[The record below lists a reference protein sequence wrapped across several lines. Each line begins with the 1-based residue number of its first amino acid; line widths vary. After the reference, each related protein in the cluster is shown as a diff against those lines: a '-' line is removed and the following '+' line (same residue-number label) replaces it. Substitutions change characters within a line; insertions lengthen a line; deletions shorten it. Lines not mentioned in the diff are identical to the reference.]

1 MENIFESGDRVRLKQ
16 CLDIVCGDAECG
28 KQLTQIDTEDVGV
41 VEYTTGDYIQVNYP
55 FLPILMEFHATK
67 LELVEKHNPKTA
79 FLRDLK
85 DCLKKHHANINAYH
99 IEDDKLV
106 VDLNWLDGTITIG
119 KSDDIKIN
127 EEWLL
132 KEIES
137 SHKEV
142 SQSKSTE

>member
-1 MENIFESGDRVRLKQ
+1 MENVFESGDRVRLKK
-16 CLDIVCGDAECG
+16 CRDIECG
-28 KQLTQIDTEDVGV
+28 HQLTQIDTEDIGV
-41 VEYTTGDYIQVNYP
+41 VDNVFGNYIMVDYP
-55 FLPILMEFHATK
+55 FLPVLMEYHSRE

-106 VDLNWLDGTITIG
+106 VDLNWLNGTMTIG
-119 KSDDIKIN
+119 ESDDIKID

-137 SHKEV
+137 SQKEV
-142 SQSKSTE
+142 SQLKSTE

>member
-1 MENIFESGDRVRLKQ
+1 MENVFKSGDRVRLRV
-16 CLDIVCGDAECG
+16 CRDIECCH
-28 KQLTQIDTEDVGV
+28 QLTQIDTEDVGI
-41 VEYTTGDYIQVNYP
+41 VENTFGNYIMVDYP
-55 FLPILMEFHATK
+55 FMPVLMEFHSSE
-67 LELVEKHNPKTA
+67 LELVEKYNPKTA

-106 VDLNWLDGTITIG
+106 VDLNWLQGTMTIG
-119 KSDDIKIN
+119 KNDDIKIN

-137 SHKEV
+137 SQKEV